1 MFFYLKNV
9 KNKQTLAYVKKKQ
22 YLCTR
27 NQKLSTMEKK
37 IYCIPT
43 MEITDVKG
51 LYPMALETPSG
62 KVNPA
67 PKRRDPVF

>member
-1 MFFYLKNV
+1 
-9 KNKQTLAYVKKKQ
+9 
-22 YLCTR
+22 
-27 NQKLSTMEKK
+27 MEKK

-51 LYPMALETPSG
+51 LYPMALDTPSG